1 MTEIS
6 YTYSLSLDFLILST
20 VVYFQVFAK
29 YNEYNFISGFLSL
42 LAYKKLLA
50 KLYCKLMQI
59 VFLGLVILTEYLASV
74 SFYHQYEMINYY
86 LQQK

>member
-29 YNEYNFISGFLSL
+29 YNGYNFISGFLSL

-50 KLYCKLMQI
+50 KL
-59 VFLGLVILTEYLASV
+59 
-74 SFYHQYEMINYY
+74 
-86 LQQK
+86 